1 VLTLGPS
8 DVHLWFC
15 RTQHLGDE
23 AVAAAS
29 LSLSVEERSRRDRFH
44 FAADRRDF
52 AIAHDLLRR
61 TLSRYTG
68 VSPADWQF
76 TKNKYGK
83 PSIDSRDPH
92 LAAISFSLSHT
103 RGLVACGVTL
113 AEALGVDVERA
124 DRSLSATQ
132 IAERYF
138 SEQEAASLR
147 RQSDEPR
154 RVRFT
159 ELWTLKEAFW
169 KAVGVGL
176 SGSLASAS
184 FQVEERRTI
193 RFDPPPGFEPAAWH
207 FSLFDLDGNA
217 RLGVAVH
224 DSKEPHFTLHEHD
237 PGAA

>member
-1 VLTLGPS
+1 VLSIGPS

-15 RTQHLGDE
+15 KTQHLAE
-23 AVAAAS
+23 ETIAAAG
-29 LSLSVEERSRRDRFH
+29 LSLSTEERARRDRFH
-44 FAADRRDF
+44 FATDRRDF

-76 TKNKYGK
+76 AKNKYGK

-103 RGLVACGVTL
+103 TGFVACGVAL

-124 DRSLSATQ
+124 DRSLSAMQ

-138 SEQEAASLR
+138 SEQEVASLH
-147 RQSDEPR
+147 RQSDEMR
-154 RVRFT
+154 GVRFT

-169 KAVGVGL
+169 KAIGVGL

-184 FQVEERRTI
+184 FHIEERGRI
-193 RFDPPPGFEPAAWH
+193 GFDPPPGFQPAAWH
-207 FSLFDLDGNA
+207 FSLFDLDGDA
-217 RLGVAVH
+217 RLAVAVR
-224 DSKEPHFTLHEHD
+224 DSNQPHFKLHEHD
-237 PGAA
+237 PGAP